1 MTSPTRGTPS
11 NLVLVNSLVY
21 LHTSK
26 VCHCALESIVS
37 VGSTAN
43 LTAAMTTALLCTLVA
58 LLQVELLVATSHS
71 ACPVFPGLPGR
82 DGMPGPQGPPGTCAC
97 SELSN
102 IVNSNTDLR
111 NSLQESLQNLTNGMI
126 EALGRIQQEVAQI
139 SAEEPLC
146 PRSLGLSSYKPAKSC
161 REILQCN
168 PSAQSG
174 YYWLK
179 SITTESQEVYC
190 AMDTTYCNITGGW
203 IRLGYF
209 NMSEPGISCPASLRQ
224 INTPTKLCGRRT
236 APGCSGVIFPTDG
249 IRYSKVCGQA
259 RGYQYLSPDGFGHS
273 SNNINTAYVEGIAIT
288 YGSPRHHLWT
298 YAAGLSDD
306 YNNGNNNCPCA
317 KYPGRDPPDFVGM
330 DYYCESGIT
339 GRWTDNRRIALEDPL
354 WDGDGCGPGNNCCS
368 QTGMPWFYRTLPQE
382 VGDDVEVRLCGN
394 QGIADEEVYAELV
407 EIYVQ

>member
-1 MTSPTRGTPS
+1 
-11 NLVLVNSLVY
+11 
-21 LHTSK
+21 
-26 VCHCALESIVS
+26 
-37 VGSTAN
+37 
-43 LTAAMTTALLCTLVA
+43 MTTALLCTLVA
-58 LLQVELLVATSHS
+58 LLQVESLVATSHS

-179 SITTESQEVYC
+179 STTTESQEVYC

-203 IRLGYF
+203 MRLAYF
-209 NMSEPGISCPASLRQ
+209 NMSEQGASCPTSLRQ
-224 INTPTKLCGRRT
+224 ITKLIKLCG
-236 APGCSGVIFPTDG
+236 
-249 IRYSKVCGQA
+249 
-259 RGYQYLSPDGFGHS
+259 
-273 SNNINTAYVEGIAIT
+273 
-288 YGSPRHHLWT
+288 
-298 YAAGLSDD
+298 
-306 YNNGNNNCPCA
+306 
-317 KYPGRDPPDFVGM
+317 
-330 DYYCESGIT
+330 
-339 GRWTDNRRIALEDPL
+339 
-354 WDGDGCGPGNNCCS
+354 
-368 QTGMPWFYRTLPQE
+368 
-382 VGDDVEVRLCGN
+382 
-394 QGIADEEVYAELV
+394 
-407 EIYVQ
+407 

>member
-1 MTSPTRGTPS
+1 M
-11 NLVLVNSLVY
+11 LA
-21 LHTSK
+21 SK
-26 VCHCALESIVS
+26 VFRPDLELIVLFSSIAKFHS
-37 VGSTAN
+37 
-43 LTAAMTTALLCTLVA
+43 AMKTALLCTLVV
-58 LLQVELLVATSHS
+58 LLQVESLVAAADSS
-71 ACPVFPGLPGR
+71 CPVFPGLPGR

-102 IVNSNTDLR
+102 IAT
-111 NSLQESLQNLTNGMI
+111 SLQKSMQKQTDGMI
-126 EALGRIQQEVAQI
+126 EALGKIQQEVAHI
-139 SAEEPLC
+139 SAEDLPC

-179 SITTESQEVYC
+179 STTTETREVYC
-190 AMDTTYCNITGGW
+190 AMDTTYCNIRGGW
-203 IRLGYF
+203 MRLAHF
-209 NMSEPGISCPASLRQ
+209 NMSEPGASCPTSLRQ
-224 INTPTKLCGRRT
+224 INTPAKLCGRLT
-236 APGCSGVIFPTDG
+236 APGCSGVTYPTEG

-259 RGYQYLSPDGFGHS
+259 RGYQYVSPDAFAHS
-273 SNNINTAYVEGIAIT
+273 SNNINTAYVEGIALT

-306 YNNGNNNCPCA
+306 YNNGIYNCPCA
-317 KYPGRDPPDFVGM
+317 KYPGKDPPSFVGV

-339 GRWTDNRRIALEDPL
+339 GRWQENRRIALEDPL
-354 WDGDGCGPGNNCCS
+354 WDGDGCGPGNNCCN

-382 VGDDVEVRLCGN
+382 VGDDIEVRLCAN
-394 QGIADEEVYAELV
+394 QAIVDEEIYVELL